1 MVRSSV
7 HRDAVLLQLLFRSR
21 IIRRERER
29 EIRINVIEQS
39 LLSQFEEKRN
49 V

>member
-1 MVRSSV
+1 MARSSV

-29 EIRINVIEQS
+29 EREIRINVIE
-39 LLSQFEEKRN
+39 
-49 V
+49 

>member
-1 MVRSSV
+1 MARSSV

-29 EIRINVIEQS
+29 ERNSYKRYRIIVA
-39 LLSQFEEKRN
+39 LS